1 MKLKQAVSILA
12 ITVFLA
18 GCDLA
23 PDFKLPVISAFNKYK
38 EEPAPDYLAT
48 NGVIL
53 SDVKYKSPSN
63 WSVMV
68 NGEKVTPK
76 SKTLPGNVK
85 DISVIRQAVQ
95 LWLPDAKNEK
105 VVVVTV
111 AHADIP
117 KASAKPKKEEV
128 GTWKVAEPSSSLP
141 RGEWWRVFKDE
152 KLNALVEEAVAGNED
167 VKAMQARV
175 KQARAAAKIS
185 RSFLFPGGESV
196 SSFTR
201 RKPNP
206 IGRGLAP
213 GAALAIENDYK
224 TDVVLDYEAD
234 VIGGVRGSWLA
245 SRLDAKAAGAG
256 LQDIKLALQAD
267 VADLYFAI
275 RATDRDIDILER
287 GISLRQGNVGILKKK
302 MSAGDVTEL
311 DVSSSVVDVE
321 NTRSQLYAAQLQR
334 ETLEHA
340 LAVALGRAPS
350 DFTLEKGWVVSA
362 IPVIPA
368 GLPSSLLERRPD
380 VVSAQKQL
388 EASNE
393 RIGVAKAAF
402 FPSLF
407 LTGSGGFES
416 DVLGSLFNWS
426 SRSWSLGPMLT
437 IPLFGGGRAF
447 ANLDRSKAQY
457 EEAVHVYRGK
467 VLAAF
472 KDVEDSLS
480 SLKSLQRQAQAQ
492 YSAEHASKRAAQ
504 IAKLRYDEGDL
515 GYLESITA
523 RREALEAERAGVE
536 IKRARLSAT
545 VRLIRAL
552 GGGWGPVPA
561 PVQARTEAKKNG

>member
-1 MKLKQAVSILA
+1 MKLAHAVSILA
-12 ITVFLA
+12 VTVFLS

-23 PDFKLPVISAFNKYK
+23 PDFKLPVISAFNKFK
-38 EEPAPDYLAT
+38 EEPAPDYLAV
-48 NGVIL
+48 NGITVT
-53 SDVKYKSPSN
+53 DVKYKSN
-63 WSVMV
+63 KDWSVVV
-68 NGEKVTPK
+68 NGEKITPK

-85 DISVIRQAVQ
+85 DISVMKQAVQ
-95 LWLPDAKNEK
+95 LWLPDAKNNK
-105 VVVVTV
+105 IAVVTL

-128 GTWKVAEPSSSLP
+128 GTWKVAEPSSALP
-141 RGEWWRVFKDE
+141 RGEWWRIFKDD

-175 KQARAAAKIS
+175 KQARAAAKVS
-185 RSFLFPGGESV
+185 RSFLFPGGENV

-201 RKPNP
+201 RKPSP

-213 GAALAIENDYK
+213 GAALPIENDYK
-224 TDVVLDYEAD
+224 TDFVLDYEAD
-234 VIGGVRGSWLA
+234 VVGGVRGSWLA
-245 SRLDAKAAGAG
+245 SRLDAKAAGQG

-267 VADLYFAI
+267 VADLYFAL

-287 GISLRQGNVGILKKK
+287 GINLRQGNVGILRKK

-340 LAVALGRAPS
+340 LAIALGRAPS
-350 DFTLEKGWVVSA
+350 EFTFEKGWVVSA

-380 VVSAQKQL
+380 VVAAQKQL

-407 LTGSGGFES
+407 LTTTGGFES
-416 DVLGSLFNWS
+416 NLLGELFNWS

-437 IPLFGGGRAF
+437 IPLFGGGRAI

-457 EEAVHVYRGK
+457 EESVHVYRGK
-467 VLAAF
+467 VLVAF

-480 SLKSLQRQAQAQ
+480 TLKSLQRQAQAQ
-492 YSAEHASKRAAQ
+492 YTAEHASKRAAQ

-523 RREALEAERAGVE
+523 RRDALEAERAGVE

-552 GGGWGPVPA
+552 GGGWDAPA
-561 PVQARTEAKKNG
+561 IPVQAKAEVKKNG